1 MKRYEVDYV
10 EIKDKK
16 MVRDMSNKAI
26 LSTDLNELRAHRDKK
41 RTMQNVN
48 TVMDEINIT
57 RKEIIEIKEMLKIL
71 LAERK

>member
-1 MKRYEVDYV
+1 MKKYEIDYV

-26 LSTDLNELRAHRDKK
+26 LSTDINALRAHRDKR

-48 TVMDEINIT
+48 NVMDEINST
-57 RKEIIEIKEMLKIL
+57 KKEIAEIKEMLKIL

>member
-1 MKRYEVDYV
+1 MKKYEVDYV

-26 LSTDLNELRAHRDKK
+26 LSTDINALRAHRDKR

-48 TVMDEINIT
+48 NVMDEINSTKKDIA
-57 RKEIIEIKEMLKIL
+57 EIKEMLKIL

>member
-1 MKRYEVDYV
+1 MKKYEVDYV

-26 LSTDLNELRAHRDKK
+26 LSTDINALRAHRDKR

-48 TVMDEINIT
+48 NVMDEINST
-57 RKEIIEIKEMLKIL
+57 KKEIAEIKEMLKIL

>member
-1 MKRYEVDYV
+1 MKKYEIDYV

-26 LSTDLNELRAHRDKK
+26 LSTDINALRAHRDKR

-48 TVMDEINIT
+48 NVMDEINSTKKDIA
-57 RKEIIEIKEMLKIL
+57 EIKEMLKIL

>member
-10 EIKDKK
+10 QIRDKK

-26 LSTDLNELRAHRDKK
+26 LSTDLNELKAYRDRK
-41 RTMQNVN
+41 RSMENINSVRE
-48 TVMDEINIT
+48 EINNT
-57 RKEIIEIKEMLKIL
+57 RAEMAEIKEMLKLL

>member
-1 MKRYEVDYV
+1 MKKYEIDYV

-26 LSTDLNELRAHRDKK
+26 LSTDINALRAHRDKR

-48 TVMDEINIT
+48 TIMDEINST
-57 RKEIIEIKEMLKIL
+57 KKEVSEIKEMLKIL

>member
-1 MKRYEVDYV
+1 MKKYEIDYV

-26 LSTDLNELRAHRDKK
+26 LSTDINALRAHRDKR

-48 TVMDEINIT
+48 TIMDEINSKGSEPNGRINGDT
-57 RKEIIEIKEMLKIL
+57 IL
-71 LAERK
+71 LRVIK

>member
-1 MKRYEVDYV
+1 MQKYEVDYV

-26 LSTDLNELRAHRDKK
+26 LSTDINALRAHRDKR

-48 TVMDEINIT
+48 NVMDEINST
-57 RKEIIEIKEMLKIL
+57 KKEIAEIKEMLKIL